1 MILDRIDNSD
11 FYAALHPQLAKAF
24 DVLKNGKLGRKRAGK
39 YAIDGEKVYYI
50 ISRYKT
56 KPMSEGKL
64 ETHKKYIDIQ
74 VVLKGEEVLGYADI
88 NGLTVAEKYDK
99 TRDIAFFTQP
109 GKMTTAVLKPGLF
122 CILFPQD
129 ARLPCCQSEKPADV
143 KKVVIKV
150 RLV

>member
-1 MILDRIDNSD
+1 MILDRIDNAD

-24 DVLKNGKLGRKRAGK
+24 DVLKNGKLGRKKAGK
-39 YAIDGEKVYYI
+39 YEIDGDKVYYSI
-50 ISRYKT
+50 LRYET

-64 ETHKKYIDIQ
+64 EAHKKYIDIQ

-88 NGLTVAEKYDK
+88 KGLAVAEKYDK
-99 TRDIAFFTQP
+99 TKDIAFFEQP
-109 GKMTTAVLKPGLF
+109 AKMTTAVLKPGHF

-129 ARLPCCQSEKPADV
+129 AHLPCCCSEKPADV